1 MFLLGVCDCPA
12 AWFQQLGSHSP
23 GAEKITV
30 LTLFSMSTVCKH
42 DARLLGGNGDLA
54 ELKD

>member
-12 AWFQQLGSHSP
+12 AWFQQLGSHCP

-30 LTLFSMSTVCKH
+30 LTLLSMSTVCKH
-42 DARLLGGNGDLA
+42 DARLPGGDGKLA